1 METTHSETQ
10 GDSAATRSFDLDAMG
25 LGPPTKVRRRGKV
38 DKWTRILGV
47 AVVLL
52 LVFNIGV
59 RMGHASR
66 PKAATPAGAGAG
78 AAGAGA
84 GAPGA
89 GAGAAGAGAGAA
101 GRGAQGG
108 AGAGVGA
115 DPAKAAA
122 SGTVKVIDGNAI
134 YVGLPDGTTK
144 RVVSNEST
152 RYTRTEP
159 GSQRDV
165 QPGDRVVVEGQP
177 QPDGSVNATRVSDYA
192 STLQQP

>member
-1 METTHSETQ
+1 METTHTETE
-10 GDSAATRSFDLDAMG
+10 GNPSAGARSFDLDAMG

-52 LVFNIGV
+52 LIFNIGV

-66 PKAATPAGAGAG
+66 PKPPAATGGAG

-84 GAPGA
+84 GATGA
-89 GAGAAGAGAGAA
+89 RGA

-108 AGAGVGA
+108 AGTGGGGGI

-122 SGTVKVIDGNAI
+122 AGTVKVVDGDSI
-134 YVGLPDGTTK
+134 YVSQPDGTTK
-144 RVVSNEST
+144 RVVANEST
-152 RYTRTEP
+152 RFTRTQP
-159 GSQRDV
+159 SSQRDV
-165 QPGDRVVVEGQP
+165 QPGDRLTVEGQT
-177 QPDGSVNATRVSDYA
+177 QPDGSVNATRVSDSA
-192 STLQQP
+192 SSLQQP

>member
-1 METTHSETQ
+1 METTQSQTS
-10 GDSAATRSFDLDAMG
+10 GPTADSSFDLDAMG
-25 LGPPTKVRRRGKV
+25 LGPPTKVRRRGKI

-66 PKAATPAGAGAG
+66 PKAAAPTGGAGAAG

-84 GAPGA
+84 GATGA
-89 GAGAAGAGAGAA
+89 GAGA

-108 AGAGVGA
+108 AGAGAGA
-115 DPAKAAA
+115 AGGDAAAKPAA
-122 SGTVKVIDGNAI
+122 SGTVKVIDGNSI
-134 YVGLPDGTTK
+134 YVSQPDGTTK
-144 RVVSNEST
+144 KVVANDST
-152 RYTRTEP
+152 RYTRTQP
-159 GSQRDV
+159 STLRDV
-165 QPGDRVVVEGQP
+165 QPGDRVSVEGSS
-177 QPDGSVNATRVSDYA
+177 QPDGTVSAARVSDSA

>member
-1 METTHSETQ
+1 MEATTETH
-10 GDSAATRSFDLDAMG
+10 GTTAATSSFDLDAMG
-25 LGPPTKVRRRGKV
+25 LGPPTKVRRRGKI

-66 PKAATPAGAGAG
+66 PKAAAPAGGAGAG

-84 GAPGA
+84 GAGA
-89 GAGAAGAGAGAA
+89 RGGAGAGAGAA
-101 GRGAQGG
+101 A
-108 AGAGVGA
+108 AGPDAVK
-115 DPAKAAA
+115 PVA

-134 YVGLPDGTTK
+134 YVSQPDGTTTK
-144 RVVSNEST
+144 VVASDST

-159 GSQRDV
+159 GTLRDV
-165 QPGDRVVVEGQP
+165 QPGDRLTVEGSK
-177 QPDGSVNATRVSDYA
+177 QPDGAVNATRVTDSA

>member
-1 METTHSETQ
+1 MEATHTETTAGAPGAKSY
-10 GDSAATRSFDLDAMG
+10 DLDAMG

-52 LVFNIGV
+52 LVFNVGV

-66 PKAATPAGAGAG
+66 PKAATPSG

-84 GAPGA
+84 GAGAGRGAGGA
-89 GAGAAGAGAGAA
+89 GAGAPSGAAGAGA
-101 GRGAQGG
+101 
-108 AGAGVGA
+108 
-115 DPAKAAA
+115 AKPAA
-122 SGTVKVIDGNAI
+122 SGTVKVVDGNTI
-134 YVGLPDGTTK
+134 YVNQPDGTTK
-144 RVVSNEST
+144 RVVSNDST

-159 GSQRDV
+159 ATLRDV
-165 QPGDRVVVEGQP
+165 QPGDRLSVEGEA
-177 QPDGSVNATRVSDYA
+177 QPDGSITATRVTDSA

>member
-1 METTHSETQ
+1 MRASQQ
-10 GDSAATRSFDLDAMG
+10 GLPAARPSGSSSGYPRSRLSTCCGAE
-25 LGPPTKVRRRGKV
+25 L
-38 DKWTRILGV
+38 
-47 AVVLL
+47 AC
-52 LVFNIGV
+52 
-59 RMGHASR
+59 